1 MKNLFTFS
9 IVLFLFLTGCAKEKK
24 QLNGEEKQNS
34 NKESAQADLQG
45 QKYFNLEGKIDNL
58 PISMSI
64 MSTEDYDGNST
75 YKGYYYYHSQEI
87 PIFIYLDETEGNHV
101 TMVHGGDEK
110 STEKFKGTLKNG
122 VFKGTWTKGTKNL
135 PFELK
140 ETPKTNYTEMVYLT
154 NKKVVPVKLKSG
166 VEVEGIST
174 YEWYVPQDLN
184 LQNELVKMIYPTYT
198 DFQTY
203 TQDALNEFEQ
213 EYKEEINDYVKNLTE
228 EELKDFSPMTW
239 NHTYNEYFEP
249 LINNSNY
256 LVMRQSGYQ
265 YTGGAHGISY
275 QNHLTYDKRKKKWLA
290 LFDILDLDQREKITQ
305 VLDQVVRKEYNIP
318 QEIDLNK
325 SENSIFI
332 VDKIYLSDDFTLSKK
347 GITFHYGLY
356 DLTPYVY
363 GYFDIL
369 VPYEDLKPYL
379 QKGFTYQAFD

>member
-24 QLNGEEKQNS
+24 QLNGEEKQNP
-34 NKESAQADLQG
+34 NKESAQAGLQD

-58 PISMSI
+58 PISMSF
-64 MSTEDYDGNST
+64 MSTEDYNGIST
-75 YKGYYYYHSQEI
+75 YNGHYYYHSQEI
-87 PIFIYLDETEGNHV
+87 PIFIYLDEKEGNNL
-101 TMVHGGDEK
+101 TMVHGGDDDSSER
-110 STEKFKGTLKNG
+110 FKGTFEKG
-122 VFKGTWTKGTKNL
+122 VYKGTWTKGTKSL

-166 VEVEGIST
+166 AEVEGTST
-174 YEWYVPQDLN
+174 YDWYLPQDLK
-184 LQNELVKMIYPTYT
+184 LQKELVKMVYPTYT

-203 TQDALNEFEQ
+203 TKESLDEFEQ
-213 EYKEEINDYVKNLTE
+213 EYKEEINEYLQNFTE

-256 LVMRQSGYQ
+256 LVMKQSGYQ

-275 QNHLTYDKRKKKWLA
+275 QNHLTYDKRKKKWLG

-305 VLDQVVRKEYNIP
+305 VLDKVIRKEYNIP
-318 QEIDLNK
+318 KGIDLNQG
-325 SENSIFI
+325 ENSIFLN
-332 VDKIYLSDDFTLSKK
+332 DKIYLSSDFTLSKK

-356 DLTPYVY
+356 DMTPYVH

-369 VPYEDLKPYL
+369 VPFEDLKPYL
-379 QKGFTYQAFD
+379 QKGFSY